1 VTKTMLDAPV
11 ALGVGSWG
19 WRAEVAGQTGCK
31 TFPVRT
37 VVLAAGAR
45 CGAAPGGAADEVG
58 MLGALHGPA
67 FHLDV
72 FSLGSCVRVTRRDDS
87 CNVAS
92 VLIRPII

>member
-37 VVLAAGAR
+37 VVLAVGAR
-45 CGAAPGGAADEVG
+45 CGAAPRGAADEVRI
-58 MLGALHGPA
+58 LGALHGPA

-72 FSLGSCVRVTRRDDS
+72 FSWDPASGSLGEMTHATLRR
-87 CNVAS
+87 C
-92 VLIRPII
+92 